1 MKKLLL
7 IVLSLSIVSIAI
19 ARDVSLTVYNSNLAL
34 VTDTRKI
41 DYQKGTFSYSFENIP
56 SQIIPTSV
64 HFSADGAAVIEQNYE
79 YDLSSAEKISR
90 KFIGTKI
97 RAFTKEGSMFEGTL
111 QPSDGARMVL
121 TDDEGKVQI
130 IQMSEIIYTQFPKMP
145 DDFIA
150 KPTLVWLL
158 NSDKAG
164 NRNSTISYLTEGM
177 NWHAEYIAVTGQDKL
192 GFTGWVSIEN
202 TSGETYED
210 AKLKL
215 MAGEVHRVYPQR
227 GKGRGIASAQ
237 AFDATYA
244 NKPQFEEKSFF
255 EYHLYTL
262 QRPATLKNNQTK
274 QISLFPEAKVSFEQE
289 YLYEGSRFGKAVKVY
304 LKFKNSKSSGL
315 GMPLPAGMI
324 RVYQQD
330 DDGTQEFIGED
341 NIDHTPRDEDVKI
354 LVGEAFDLV
363 GERIKKD
370 TRSQG
375 RNITEEDIEISLR
388 NHKKEAV
395 EIVVSEYLYGNWKIL
410 SSSHTYT
417 KVNDSTIEF
426 KVKVPP
432 HKEDEETL
440 VNYSVRYTRY

>member
-1 MKKLLL
+1 
-7 IVLSLSIVSIAI
+7 
-19 ARDVSLTVYNSNLAL
+19 
-34 VTDTRKI
+34 
-41 DYQKGTFSYSFENIP
+41 
-56 SQIIPTSV
+56 
-64 HFSADGAAVIEQNYE
+64 VIEQNYE
-79 YDLSSAEKISR
+79 YDLSSAEKIAQ
-90 KFIGTKI
+90 KFTGAKI
-97 RAFTKEGSMFEGTL
+97 RAFTKEGNMFEGTL

-164 NRNSTISYLTEGM
+164 NRNSTVSYLTEGM
-177 NWHAEYIAVTGQDKL
+177 NWHAEYVAVTGKDKL

-202 TSGETYED
+202 TCGETYEN

-215 MAGEVHRVYPQR
+215 MAGDVHRVMPKKYPGARIQ
-227 GKGRGIASAQ
+227 SAQ
-237 AFDATYA
+237 AMDMSYY
-244 NKPQFEEKSFF
+244 NKEQFQEKSFF

-274 QISLFPEAKVSFEQE
+274 QISLFPEAKVSYEQE
-289 YLYEGSRFGKAVKVY
+289 YVYEAARFGNDVKVY

-341 NIDHTPRDEDVKI
+341 NIDHTPKDEDVKI
-354 LVGEAFDLV
+354 LVGEAFDLI
-363 GERIKKD
+363 GERVKKD
-370 TRSQG
+370 S
-375 RNITEEDIEISLR
+375 RNPNRNVTEEDIEISLR
-388 NHKKEAV
+388 NHKKESV
-395 EIVVSEYLYGNWKIL
+395 TIIVRENLYGNWKIL
-410 SSSHTYT
+410 SNSHNFNQ
-417 KVNDSTIEF
+417 VNSYTIEF

-440 VNYSVRYTRY
+440 IKYTVRYTRY